1 MIIKRQL
8 IKLNGKKVGGS
19 MEFRKQLAVFFMVL
33 IILTFSTSCMLLEES
48 LMTPYPEISQTDVP
62 VQSETPFVEGPKVD
76 WLLTAQG
83 LGATVGDRIT
93 LRLPPNGSA
102 SRVWGTGLYTAD
114 SSIGTA
120 AVHMGLITFAS
131 GGEVTI
137 EIQEGHSSYVGS
149 IRNDVESTSY
159 GVWGLSFAF
168 IDRDGRIISTYKE
181 ISATPVTASVPVVSV
196 VTPVEQSE
204 TVSVV
209 DWNTN
214 AQGYEEFIGSRYS
227 YTLPPDGL
235 PGRVWGTDL
244 YTSDSSIGTAAVH
257 AGLISFA
264 TGGTVTIEIV
274 EGQSSYEGSVRNGV
288 ETTSYGQWG
297 GSYVFIDGSGN
308 VVKPMASVAKATQIA
323 DANWS
328 TSSQGYEQFIGSRYS
343 YTLPPDGL
351 PGRVW
356 GTDLYTS
363 DSSIGTA
370 AVHAGLISFATGGT
384 VTIEIVEGQS
394 SYEGSMRNGVETT
407 SYGQWGSSF
416 KFVR

>member
-33 IILTFSTSCMLLEES
+33 IILIFSTSCMLLEES

-274 EGQSSYEGSVRNGV
+274 EGQSSYEGS
-288 ETTSYGQWG
+288 
-297 GSYVFIDGSGN
+297 
-308 VVKPMASVAKATQIA
+308 
-323 DANWS
+323 
-328 TSSQGYEQFIGSRYS
+328 
-343 YTLPPDGL
+343 
-351 PGRVW
+351 
-356 GTDLYTS
+356 
-363 DSSIGTA
+363 
-370 AVHAGLISFATGGT
+370 
-384 VTIEIVEGQS
+384 
-394 SYEGSMRNGVETT
+394 MRNGVETT